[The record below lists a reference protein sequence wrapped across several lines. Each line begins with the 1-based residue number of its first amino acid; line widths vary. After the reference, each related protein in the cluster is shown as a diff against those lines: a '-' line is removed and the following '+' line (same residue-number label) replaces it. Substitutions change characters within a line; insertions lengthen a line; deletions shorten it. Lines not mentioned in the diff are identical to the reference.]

1 MKCAFISSSY
11 IMFHK
16 RLNILDNILSL
27 TIKQN
32 NNWKRGEY
40 VMVNEKEPIITNITF
55 VAWNLGLQK
64 TH

>member
-11 IMFHK
+11 ILFSK